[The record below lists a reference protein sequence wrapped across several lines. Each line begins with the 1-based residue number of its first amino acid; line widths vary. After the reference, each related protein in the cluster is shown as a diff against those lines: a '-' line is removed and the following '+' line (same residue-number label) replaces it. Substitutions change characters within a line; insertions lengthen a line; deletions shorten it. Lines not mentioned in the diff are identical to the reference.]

1 MPQTGIKHSIYGL
14 KIRFRMGGQLIKCLL
29 LALMVTGFAGSF
41 FFFVISFITNNLL
54 MASVF
59 AIMCILFY
67 REVRREDAILRDEL

>member
-14 KIRFRMGGQLIKCLL
+14 NIRFRLGWHLMRYLL

-41 FFFVISFITNNLL
+41 FFFVISFITNNLFF
-54 MASVF
+54 ATVF
-59 AIMCILFY
+59 AIMCILLY

>member
-1 MPQTGIKHSIYGL
+1 MEIHMKY
-14 KIRFRMGGQLIKCLL
+14 LL

-59 AIMCILFY
+59 AIMCVLLY
-67 REVRREDAILRDEL
+67 REVRREDAILRGDV

>member
-1 MPQTGIKHSIYGL
+1 MKY
-14 KIRFRMGGQLIKCLL
+14 LL

-67 REVRREDAILRDEL
+67 RKVRREDAILRDEL